1 MSMEEPSPS
10 FNMHR
15 TSMKAAGKGLEVCLR
30 KNYPEIKIGNIME
43 VNQKRCVSKMRMV
56 YFCNPWGG
64 IVALYYYGRKGRSI
78 VYTEVG
84 RETLP
89 IACEFDLV

>member
-15 TSMKAAGKGLEVCLR
+15 TSMKAAGKGLEVCL
-30 KNYPEIKIGNIME
+30 KKKHSEIKIGNIME

-56 YFCNPWGG
+56 YFCKLGGHCG
-64 IVALYYYGRKGRSI
+64 IVALYYYGRKGRNYCIHRGWAGDS
-78 VYTEVG
+78 TF
-84 RETLP
+84 
-89 IACEFDLV
+89 CM